1 MPQNVIV
8 FRPEM
13 SLGKLIERFGTD
25 VQREA
30 AHDAATS
37 QIALHGSPSHKGSGG
52 PGIARRYWG
61 RYAVRQPDPL
71 RTLIREKSET
81 QT

>member
-8 FRPEM
+8 FRPER
-13 SLGKLIERFGTD
+13 SLGKLIERLGTE

-37 QIALHGSPSHKGSGG
+37 QIAMHGSPSHRSSGG
-52 PGIARRYWG
+52 PGIA
-61 RYAVRQPDPL
+61 
-71 RTLIREKSET
+71 
-81 QT
+81 